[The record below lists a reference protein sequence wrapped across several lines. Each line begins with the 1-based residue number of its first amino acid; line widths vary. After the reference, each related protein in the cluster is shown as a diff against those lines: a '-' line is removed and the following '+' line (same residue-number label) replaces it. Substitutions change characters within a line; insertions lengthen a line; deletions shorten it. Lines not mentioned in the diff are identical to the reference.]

1 MKNYTSNKEISVLQS
16 VRKVLA
22 IISTKLLMETY

>member
-16 VRKVLA
+16 VRKVLE
-22 IISTKLLMETY
+22 IISAKLLMETY

>member
-16 VRKVLA
+16 VRKVLE